1 MRENEIICPECGA
14 IIGDWADVCIE
25 CGCPK
30 DKDGERLSED
40 NVRAEV
46 EVRFIRNENDE
57 NSNEYEIV
65 NIEYYVDGTELEIIA
80 YLNKISEGEGRE
92 GEGDEFYLYILD
104 SHSGEISYGPVTM
117 PYMEVGTT
125 NDVWIKGRIDR
136 METYT
141 ILVEL
146 R

>member
-1 MRENEIICPECGA
+1 MEEKETVCHECGT
-14 IIGDWADVCIE
+14 IIGNWADVCIE

-30 DKDGERLSED
+30 DEDGERLSEE
-40 NVRAEV
+40 NVRAEA
-46 EVRFIRNENDE
+46 EVRFIRNKDDE

-65 NIEYYVDGTELEIIA
+65 DIEYYVNGTELEIIA

-92 GEGDEFYLYILD
+92 GEGDDFYLYMLD

-117 PYMEVGTT
+117 PYMEVGAT
-125 NDVWIKGRIDR
+125 NDVWIKGRIDQ
-136 METYT
+136 MGTYR

-146 R
+146 Q